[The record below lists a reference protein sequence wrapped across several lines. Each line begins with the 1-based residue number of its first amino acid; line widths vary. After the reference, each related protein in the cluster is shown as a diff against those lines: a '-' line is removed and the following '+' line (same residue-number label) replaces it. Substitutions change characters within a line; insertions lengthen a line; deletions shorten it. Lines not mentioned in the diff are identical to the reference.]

1 MMNHEEI
8 FFQSHDEKQRA
19 IWMWHMLEESEHK
32 DIAYDVFQSLS
43 NSYGLRIAGFFP
55 ALIIILVL
63 ISIASLLVPF
73 YRKPSNLLSL
83 SYWKDLPRSIKLI
96 FGLQDGV
103 YGSSWAHILDFLRP
117 GFHPNDHDTSAF
129 ALQCDVG
136 VAEKVQQLA
145 EQSEQLLG
153 HPVTLLINNAGVG
166 LGGKFDEVSLAD
178 WQWCMQVNLWG
189 VIHGCHYF
197 VPKLKQRG
205 GGAIINVASAAGYTA
220 APEMTAYN
228 VSKSSVLAL
237 SETLSAELRGA
248 NIRINVL
255 CPTLVPTN
263 IMKNGRLPAH
273 YSGLADHLL
282 THHAFVS
289 CEQVVAQT
297 LNNLD
302 RGEMYTIPQPDAK
315 LFWWFKRAAPRLYT
329 KLLGVGYPL
338 FNKYVQKS

>member
-1 MMNHEEI
+1 MMGLFAKKVRLSQQAYAVVTGAGSGIERSFALELAKRGGSVICADINLAAA
-8 FFQSHDEKQRA
+8 QATAKQIEYQFA
-19 IWMWHMLEESEHK
+19 T
-32 DIAYDVFQSLS
+32 A
-43 NSYGLRIAGFFP
+43 
-55 ALIIILVL
+55 
-63 ISIASLLVPF
+63 
-73 YRKPSNLLSL
+73 
-83 SYWKDLPRSIKLI
+83 
-96 FGLQDGV
+96 
-103 YGSSWAHILDFLRP
+103 
-117 GFHPNDHDTSAF
+117 AF

-136 VAEKVQQLA
+136 VAEQVQQLA

-153 HPVTLLINNAGVG
+153 HPVTLLVNNAGVG

-282 THHAFVS
+282 TFHAFVS

-302 RGEMYTIPQPDAK
+302 RGELYTIPQPDAK